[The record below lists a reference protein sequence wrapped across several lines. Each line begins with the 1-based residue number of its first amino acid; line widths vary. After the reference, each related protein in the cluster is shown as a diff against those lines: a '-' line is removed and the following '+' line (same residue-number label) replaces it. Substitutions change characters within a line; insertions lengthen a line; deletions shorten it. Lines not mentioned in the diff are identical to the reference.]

1 MRRLRGGEGGGGKGR
16 GSASLGASVGKV
28 TPVPCDLC
36 GFCNAYL
43 LGGPWCG
50 SERHRVEASDSH
62 RDRGYGEREP
72 YTRCA
77 GRKPKSA
84 NAVAKGPRE
93 MDPQWSGGEAIDH
106 RSPGGGW
113 GGGTAQGRPS
123 IKRPLYASIWGLS
136 TTKDGTGSQQTG
148 PGPGEK
154 AVGGLVLAAS
164 GPRLSPN
171 S

>member
-1 MRRLRGGEGGGGKGR
+1 VRRLRGGEGGGGKGW

-113 GGGTAQGRPS
+113 GGGTYGSGPAKYQAPSLCFNLGVVNDKGRYRQPANGARTRGEGRGRPRLGC
-123 IKRPLYASIWGLS
+123 KRAETFS
-136 TTKDGTGSQQTG
+136 K
-148 PGPGEK
+148 
-154 AVGGLVLAAS
+154 
-164 GPRLSPN
+164 
-171 S
+171 